1 MDHQTDTKPKNSEI
15 KVKLPYFDLLF
26 ELLQEN
32 NEGVIKSFGR
42 HVHWG
47 YWEQPNLAGLTTAD
61 FAEAAENLS
70 EQVCIAGQVSHGLN
84 LLDVGCGFGGTIAQ
98 INERFTG
105 MSLTGL
111 NLDERQ
117 LERARATVLTND
129 SNQIVFQQGDA
140 CALPFPDCSFD
151 VVLAV
156 ECIFHFAD
164 RKQFFK
170 EAYRVLKPGG
180 VLALSDFI
188 ATPALRPITQ
198 LKLSGWG
205 FYGKCNLQYSAAD
218 YRNLARQTEFDV
230 VTERD
235 ITSNTLPTYSYLRR
249 LGKASGIVNKHAML
263 ETLTVEVLSRTN
275 LLKYYIFGFQKPSRV
290 ESR

>member
-1 MDHQTDTKPKNSEI
+1 MHNINPQNSET
-15 KVKLPYFDLLF
+15 KVKLPYFDLLL
-26 ELLQEN
+26 ELLKEN
-32 NEGVIKSFGR
+32 NEGVAKSFGR

-47 YWEQPNLAGLTTAD
+47 YWEQPKLASLTTAD

-70 EQVCIAGQVSHGLN
+70 AQVCLAGQVSHGLN
-84 LLDVGCGFGGTIAQ
+84 LLDVGCGFGGTIAH
-98 INERFTG
+98 INERFIN

-117 LERARATVLTND
+117 LERARATVIAGD
-129 SNQIVFQQGDA
+129 QNQIVFQQGDA
-140 CALPFPDCSFD
+140 CALPYPDHSFD

-170 EAYRVLKPGG
+170 EAHRVLKPGG
-180 VLALSDFI
+180 LLALSDFI
-188 ATPALRPITQ
+188 ASPTLRPITQ
-198 LKLSGWG
+198 LKFSGWG

-218 YRNLARQTEFDV
+218 YHDLAKQTAFSL

-235 ITSNTLPTYSYLRR
+235 ITQNTLPTYSYLRR
-249 LGKASGIVNKHAML
+249 LGKASAIANKHAIL
-263 ETLTVEVLSRTN
+263 ETLAVELLSRMN
-275 LLKYYIFGFQKPSRV
+275 LLKYYVYGFQKT
-290 ESR
+290 